1 MFENFRGGGGRGMKL
16 SFGRGDIDIGFISYK
31 KYTLVLKKHKYMH
44 THTQFI
50 APTDKCNS

>member
-1 MFENFRGGGGRGMKL
+1 MFENFRGGRGMKL
-16 SFGRGDIDIGFISYK
+16 SFGRGDIDIGFFSYK
-31 KYTLVLKKHKYMH
+31 KCTLVLKKQYKYMH